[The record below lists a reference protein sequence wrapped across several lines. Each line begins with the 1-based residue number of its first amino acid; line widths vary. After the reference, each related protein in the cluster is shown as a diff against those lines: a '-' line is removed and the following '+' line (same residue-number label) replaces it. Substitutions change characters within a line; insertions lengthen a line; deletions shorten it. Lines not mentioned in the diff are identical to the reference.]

1 MGLYEEHLLPRLVHL
16 ACSGRPAER
25 QRERVL
31 PAARGR
37 VLEIGVGSGLN
48 LPFYEPDRVAG
59 VVGIDPSRRL
69 LSMASGRAASAPVA
83 VRLLRAEGE
92 AIPLATASVDT
103 VVSTFTLCTIPDA
116 VGALREMG
124 RVLRPGGRL
133 LFCEHGLAPDEGVRR
148 WQDRLDG
155 LWGRIAGGC
164 HLNRDVP
171 GLLRRAGFE
180 VADLEA
186 DYIAGWRPASY
197 TFRGTARAG

>member
-1 MGLYEEHLLPRLVHL
+1 
-16 ACSGRPAER
+16 
-25 QRERVL
+25 
-31 PAARGR
+31 

-48 LPFYEPDRVAG
+48 LPFYEPNRVAG

-69 LSMASGRAASAPVA
+69 LSMASGRAASAPVP
-83 VRLLRAEGE
+83 VCLLRAGGE

-103 VVSTFTLCTIPDA
+103 IVSTFTLCTIPDA

-124 RVLRPGGRL
+124 RVLRPGGHL

-164 HLNRDVP
+164 HLNRDIP
-171 GLLRRAGFE
+171 GLLRQAGFE
-180 VADLEA
+180 VADLET